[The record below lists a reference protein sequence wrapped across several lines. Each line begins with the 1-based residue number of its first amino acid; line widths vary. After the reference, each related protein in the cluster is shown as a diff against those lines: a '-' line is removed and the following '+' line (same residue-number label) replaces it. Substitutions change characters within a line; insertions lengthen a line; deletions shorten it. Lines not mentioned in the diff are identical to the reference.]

1 MTATTDGCATST
13 RPDVGGLLI
22 AGLVVPVPGVTVI
35 GPYETRW
42 SHLDP
47 GDYRARSRTPTQ
59 IILHKTQADDP
70 EKILP
75 GAGPAGGAERTARYW
90 QLRNP
95 DGTEQVYSGAHIV
108 IGHDGVV
115 ACLADL
121 VYAEAYHATVSNLY
135 SIGIEICELPG
146 GTSYQAA
153 MDAAVAVVLTIAEH
167 LGIQLQTQAGYAGH
181 PLRRML
187 GGGRDMF
194 GVFGHRH
201 NTERRGRWDPGD
213 RIFEMLR
220 ARGCEAFD
228 FDSYDDIAAWKQR
241 QAMLGITADGLPG
254 PKTRAA
260 LQAAGYKSGIYA
272 LGKAA

>member
-1 MTATTDGCATST
+1 MSATTDGCATST
-13 RPDVGGLLI
+13 RPTIGGLLM
-22 AGLVVPVPGVTVI
+22 AGYIVPVPGVTVI
-35 GPYETRW
+35 GPHEREW

-47 GDYRARSRTPTQ
+47 GDYRARQRVPTQ
-59 IILHKTQADDP
+59 IMLHKTIADDP
-70 EKILP
+70 EQIVP

-90 QLRNP
+90 QELNP
-95 DGTEQVYSGAHIV
+95 DGSEKVYSGAHIV

-121 VYAEAYHATVSNLY
+121 VYAEAYHATVSNPF
-135 SIGIEICELPG
+135 SIGIEICELVG
-146 GTSYQAA
+146 GRSYEAA
-153 MDAAVAVVLTIAEH
+153 MNAAVAVVFTIAEH
-167 LGIQLQTQAGYAGH
+167 LGIQLQMHAGYTGH

-187 GGGRDMF
+187 GGGRDMI
-194 GVFGHRH
+194 GIFGHRN

-220 ARGCEAFD
+220 AKGVENFD

-241 QAMLGITADGLPG
+241 QAMLGVVADGLPG

-260 LQAAGYKSGIYA
+260 LQAAGYRSGIYA
-272 LGKAA
+272 LGKA